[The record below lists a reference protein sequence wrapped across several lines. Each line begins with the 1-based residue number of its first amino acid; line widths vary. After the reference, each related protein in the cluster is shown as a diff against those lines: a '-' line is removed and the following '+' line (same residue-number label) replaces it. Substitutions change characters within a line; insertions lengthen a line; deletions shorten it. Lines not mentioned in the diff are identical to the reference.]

1 LVCRQAA
8 GALLRRFGARCAA
21 YAFAIAAIATAILAQ
36 AAPVEDTI
44 AQRVKA
50 CTGCHGDQGRAAP
63 DGYYP
68 RIAGKPAGY
77 LYNQLLN
84 FREGRRRY
92 ALMAGLVA
100 WLTDDYL
107 REIATH
113 FSSLDVP
120 YPPPPPLPVS
130 NEVMARG
137 RALVTTGDV
146 ALQVPACV
154 SCHGAALLG
163 VQPAIPGLLGLPRDY
178 INAQLGAWRNG
189 IRHAQAPDCMAEIA
203 RRLAPEDISAV
214 SLWLAAQPV
223 PVPSSPAASLP
234 NPLPAKCGGV
244 AEVSATGG
252 PAR

>member
-1 LVCRQAA
+1 ML
-8 GALLRRFGARCAA
+8 GALAVA
-21 YAFAIAAIATAILAQ
+21 AQ

-44 AQRVKA
+44 AQRTKA
-50 CTGCHGDQGRAAP
+50 CTVCHGDQGRAAP

-68 RIAGKPAGY
+68 RLAGKPAVY

-107 REIATH
+107 REIADH
-113 FSSLDVP
+113 FASLDVP
-120 YPPPPPLPVS
+120 YPVHPPLPVS
-130 NEVMARG
+130 TEVLARG
-137 RALVTTGDV
+137 RTLVTMGDV

-154 SCHGAALLG
+154 NCHGAALLG

-189 IRHAQAPDCMAEIA
+189 IRHAQPPDCMADVA
-203 RRLAPEDISAV
+203 QRLAPADISAV

-223 PVPSSPAASLP
+223 PVPSTPAASLP
-234 NPLPAKCGGV
+234 NPLPANCGGV
-244 AEVSATGG
+244 PPMASDGK